1 MKKKIFFMLINM
13 NVGGTEKALLN
24 MLSEIPT
31 DKYDITV
38 YMLEDFGGFAPYIPK
53 EIKVEYFPDYSKIK
67 DTLNNPPHLT
77 ALNLLKRVR
86 LIAAFKLIFIYTIT
100 KITKDRSVFFN
111 YLLRSVPKSDINY
124 DLAIAYD
131 GPMDFIS
138 YFILKKVRAK
148 QKLQWI
154 HFDITKIGFNRK
166 FARKTYKKFDKI
178 FVVSN
183 EGLGKVNTLLPSIA
197 SQTEVFSNIIS
208 TKLIYSEAKKGKG
221 FLDEFQGIRIL
232 TVGRL
237 SSEKGQDIAIRV
249 LARLVRNGYN
259 VKWYCVGEGNLK
271 SSYEKLIK
279 EEQIEDKFIL
289 LGSDPNPYTYMDQC
303 DIYVQP
309 SRHEGFCITL
319 AEARSLN
326 KAIITTDFT
335 GAKEQIKNG
344 ETGLIVSCEEN
355 EIYDGIIKL
364 INNPDLCI
372 RFSTNLSNESIDSTE
387 EINKLMSI

>member
-1 MKKKIFFMLINM
+1 M

-38 YMLEDFGGFAPYIPK
+38 YMLEDFGGFAPYLPE
-53 EIKVEYFPDYSKIK
+53 EIKVEYFPDYFKIK
-67 DTLNNPPHLT
+67 DALNNPPHIT
-77 ALNLLKRVR
+77 ALNLLKRAK
-86 LIAAFKLIFIYTIT
+86 LIAAIKLIFIYIIT

-111 YLLRSVPKSDINY
+111 YLLRSVPKSNINY

-154 HFDITKIGFNRK
+154 HFDITKIGFNRR

-183 EGLGKVNTLLPSIA
+183 EGMGKVNKLLPSIS

-289 LGSDPNPYTYMDQC
+289 LGSDPNPYSYMDQC

-326 KAIITTDFT
+326 KAIVTTDFT

-364 INNPDLCI
+364 INNPDLCT
-372 RFSTNLSNESIDSTE
+372 RFSTNLSYESIDSTE
-387 EINKLMSI
+387 EIKKLMNL